1 MAKNWEQKIPKA
13 LVAKVQKTNAK
24 PAKLAIEE
32 RNLQRE
38 ISALSALEDK
48 YTENLMIQHLP
59 DDSKLNLRRWLSEY
73 SPTASYYSPTNAA
86 KG

>member
-59 DDSKLNLRRWLSEY
+59 DDTIQRLPDDSKLTKDHVYGYQSAVFW
-73 SPTASYYSPTNAA
+73 
-86 KG
+86 